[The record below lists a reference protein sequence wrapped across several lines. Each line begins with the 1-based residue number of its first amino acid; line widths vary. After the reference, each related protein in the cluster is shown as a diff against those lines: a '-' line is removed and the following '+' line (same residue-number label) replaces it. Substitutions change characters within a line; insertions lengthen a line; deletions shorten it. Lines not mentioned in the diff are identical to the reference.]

1 MNCKEAINYIHSL
14 ERFGMKPGLE
24 RISSLCE
31 KLGNPQNNLKF
42 IHVAG
47 TNGKGST
54 CTMIAEI
61 LQAAGYSVGLYTSPY
76 VIEFRERIK
85 YNGEMIEPE
94 ELAICVEKAKKVAE
108 EFNIDATEFELITA
122 VAFLYFNR
130 KKCDFVVLE
139 VGLGGRFDATN
150 VISTPEASVI
160 ACISKDHTAVLGD
173 TITEIAG
180 EKCGIIKLHSKVVS
194 YPLQRE
200 DAFKVIEE
208 TCKNK
213 DSKLILPNIS
223 DLTVLS
229 RSIKG
234 TDVKYR
240 DLTYHLNLAGEH
252 IVYNSVTAIEAVK
265 SLDANVSNESIVK
278 GLNNTIMPARME
290 LISEKPLII
299 LDGGHNEDCGKALKK
314 FINDFLSDKKIVMVS
329 SMMADKDYKS
339 YLSLVAPFASLF
351 ISTKANVPRALSS
364 DELKIAAE
372 EFCENCKSI
381 ENPCKAVEYAIKEA
395 NSNDA
400 IVVCGSF
407 YLAGEVRAKLIEGS
421 N

>member
-24 RISSLCE
+24 RISALCE

-108 EFNIDATEFELITA
+108 EFCIDATEFELITA
-122 VAFLYFNR
+122 VAFLYFKR

-150 VISTPEASVI
+150 VISAPETSVI
-160 ACISKDHTAVLGD
+160 ACISKDHTAVLGN

-180 EKCGIIKLHSKVVS
+180 EKCGIIKPHSKVVS
-194 YPLQRE
+194 YPLQCE

-213 DSKLILPNIS
+213 NSKLILPNIS
-223 DLTVLS
+223 DLTVLN
-229 RSIKG
+229 RNIKG

-240 DLTYHLNLAGEH
+240 ELTYHLNLAGEH

-265 SLDANVSNESIVK
+265 SLDANVSNESIVN

-314 FINDFLSDKKIVMVS
+314 FINDFLNDKKIVMVS

-351 ISTKANVPRALSS
+351 ISTKANVPRALGS

-381 ENPCKAVEYAIKEA
+381 EDPCKAVECAIKEA

-407 YLAGEVRAKLIEGS
+407 YLAGEVREKLIEGS

>member
-1 MNCKEAINYIHSL
+1 MNSKEAINYIHSL
-14 ERFGMKPGLE
+14 EKFGMKPGLE
-24 RISSLCE
+24 RISALCE
-31 KLGNPQNNLKF
+31 KLGNPQNDLKF

-61 LQAAGYSVGLYTSPY
+61 LQAAGYNVGLYTSPY

-85 YNGEMIEPE
+85 YNGEMIEPD

-122 VAFLYFNR
+122 VAFLYFQR

-150 VISTPEASVI
+150 VISTPEVSVI

-180 EKCGIIKLHSKVVS
+180 EKCGIIKPGSKVVS
-194 YPLQRE
+194 YPLQCE
-200 DAFKVIEE
+200 EALNVIEE
-208 TCKNK
+208 SCKNK
-213 DSKLILPNIS
+213 DSKLILPDIS
-223 DLTVLS
+223 NLTIMS
-229 RSIKG
+229 RNIKG
-234 TDVKYR
+234 TDVKYY
-240 DLTYHLNLAGEH
+240 DLTYYLNLAGDH

-265 SLDANVSNESIVK
+265 LLNINITNENIIT

-290 LISEKPLII
+290 LISEKPIII
-299 LDGGHNEDCGKALKK
+299 LDGGHNEDCGRALKK
-314 FINDFLSDKKIVMVS
+314 FITDFLNDKKIIMVS

-339 YLSLVAPFASLF
+339 YLSLVAPFASMF
-351 ISTKANVPRALSS
+351 ISTKANVPRALGS
-364 DELKIAAE
+364 DELKIVAE

-381 ENPCKAVEYAIKEA
+381 ENPCKAVEYAVKET
-395 NSNDA
+395 NDDDA
-400 IVVCGSF
+400 IIVCGSF
-407 YLAGEVRAKLIEGS
+407 YLAGEVREKLLEGS